1 MMTRRRPPSRPE
13 TVATR
18 WVRELVENQRTAAIR
33 ARVIPDGDTIRQTV
47 AKQVRD
53 DLAGSDMQARDRASV
68 ISAIAVLQ
76 YITACAG
83 DILRSA
89 RIPGAVTWHGQIA
102 VGDVPARSSVPARD
116 ANGARI
122 KKPGTYPMWLSLPR
136 DQYLAKL
143 ADIDLAYD
151 QDGLRRALWHK
162 GAAMLQ
168 KHPKATNVIEACK
181 LDGVSVAAFLAA
193 P

>member
-1 MMTRRRPPSRPE
+1 MPRKRAPARPE
-13 TVATR
+13 SVATR
-18 WVRELVENQRTAAIR
+18 WIREMVERHRTAAIR
-33 ARVIPDGDTIRQTV
+33 ARVAPDGDTIRQAV
-47 AKQVRD
+47 AREVRD
-53 DLAGSDMQARDRASV
+53 ALAGSDAQAKDRATM

-76 YITACAG
+76 YVTACAG

-89 RIPGAVTWHGQIA
+89 RIPGAVTWNGQVA
-102 VGDVPARSSVPARD
+102 VGDVPSRMSVPARD

-136 DQYLAKL
+136 AEYFAKL
-143 ADIDLAYD
+143 ADIDLSYD

-168 KHPKATNVIEACK
+168 RHPTATTVIEACK
-181 LDGVSVAAFLAA
+181 LDGVSVAAFLAT